1 VRKGRLRGLLCSDV
15 ERERERDRE
24 RERERELESEDVN
37 DSILCQLIYYY
48 MKAREERKRQ
58 ESEVES
64 TRNYSMR
71 AIPGTTNSWS
81 FVLQV
86 IKPFPIPASNAC
98 RIHCHSNY
106 KLGHCQWSD
115 RSTRVRACHRVFF
128 SCSIHAS
135 GKRMDAFQ
143 YIAVAFVAD
152 ALPSISCNAKSRAR
166 CRQGRAASAVA
177 WEAACSRSA
186 PAHAG

>member
-1 VRKGRLRGLLCSDV
+1 MRSGRLRGLLCSDGEG
-15 ERERERDRE
+15 EREG
-24 RERERELESEDVN
+24 ESKGRLKSADVN
-37 DSILCQLIYYY
+37 DSILCQLICYY

-98 RIHCHSNY
+98 GLRYTPIPITS
-106 KLGHCQWSD
+106 WV
-115 RSTRVRACHRVFF
+115 T
-128 SCSIHAS
+128 AS
-135 GKRMDAFQ
+135 G
-143 YIAVAFVAD
+143 
-152 ALPSISCNAKSRAR
+152 LTESRT
-166 CRQGRAASAVA
+166 
-177 WEAACSRSA
+177 
-186 PAHAG
+186 